1 MEFHT
6 IFAISFV
13 MAKSRAVFKS
23 DGIRDSPDRKPI
35 EESKVTSLGAPP
47 CPRSITVCSDLLSE
61 LPVIHKDRTLAPL
74 YLGIL
79 RRKESQLATIFNKQ
93 PKTPTPQLNIPQ
105 DTQEKQVSTYPTNS
119 PSSAAPLPHPHPL
132 PSLSPSPSHSYSS
145 HCRRQKTKASSGGG
159 DETKRSSSP
168 ALRQSCGGMGYRKPK
183 RLKKRSGG
191 SARIAWWGCGLRVW
205 GLRRS

>member
-1 MEFHT
+1 
-6 IFAISFV
+6 

-35 EESKVTSLGAPP
+35 EESKLTSLGAPP

-74 YLGIL
+74 CLGDLGIQQTTQNTH
-79 RRKESQLATIFNKQ
+79 SPIQQ
-93 PKTPTPQLNIPQ
+93 PIKYTR
-105 DTQEKQVSTYPTNS
+105 KQVSTYPTNS

-191 SARIAWWGCGLRVW
+191 SARIACWWGCGLRVW
-205 GLRRS
+205 GLRRSWWSVLLCSALI